1 MTQDLDA
8 ALLLDC
14 RCELGEGIQWRGDTQ
29 RLYWTDIHGKRFWS
43 CDAEG
48 GAAVTVDLPERLGSF
63 AFDPAG
69 AILAAFE
76 SGLFRVDPATW
87 RRERLS
93 DFEPDRPSTRYNDG
107 RCDRQG
113 RFLAGGMNEDGLKP
127 SSSLTRYGAAAGV
140 ETLGVETLAAGI
152 GCSNAIAFSPD
163 GRRLYFADTPTR
175 TIRAYDYDPAGGPL
189 GRRAVFAEM
198 AEDEGFPDG
207 ACVDAEG
214 RLWNAQFN
222 GARVQCFTADGERRT
237 RVRLPVPQVTCCCF
251 GGPALDRLYITTAR
265 ENMSEED
272 VAAAPLSG
280 SLFVAE
286 PGATG
291 LEEVRFAT
299 PLFGQAH

>member
-1 MTQDLDA
+1 MKLDIEA
-8 ALLLDC
+8 ELLLDC
-14 RCELGEGIQWRGDTQ
+14 RCELGEGIQWRSDTQ

-43 CDAEG
+43 CDAAG
-48 GAAVTVDLPERLGSF
+48 GAVETVELPERLGAF

-87 RRERLS
+87 DRERLS
-93 DFEPDRPSTRYNDG
+93 DFEPELSSSRYNDG

-113 RFLAGGMNEDGLKP
+113 RFVVGGMNEDGLEP
-127 SSSLTRYGAAAGV
+127 RSSLTRYGAEG
-140 ETLGVETLAAGI
+140 GVETLAAGI

-163 GRRLYFADTPTR
+163 GRRLYFTDTPSR
-175 TIRAYDYDPAGGPL
+175 TLWAYDYEPAGGPL
-189 GRRAVFAEM
+189 GLRAVFAEM
-198 AEDEGFPDG
+198 TGDEGFPDG

-214 RLWNAQFN
+214 RLWNAQFK
-222 GARVQCFTADGERRT
+222 GARVQCFTPDGERRT

-265 ENMSEED
+265 EHMSEEE

-286 PGATG
+286 PGAVG

-299 PLFGQAH
+299 PLFVPED

>member
-1 MTQDLDA
+1 MQDLEA
-8 ALLLDC
+8 ELLLDC

-48 GAAVTVDLPERLGSF
+48 GAVETVDLPERLGCF

-87 RRERLS
+87 QRERLS
-93 DFEPDRPSTRYNDG
+93 AFEPDRPTTRYNDG

-127 SSSLTRYGAAAGV
+127 VSSLSRYGAAEGG

-163 GRRLYFADTPTR
+163 GRRLYFADTPAR
-175 TIRAYDYDPAGGPL
+175 TIWAYDYDPAGGPL
-189 GRRAVFAEM
+189 GLRAVFAEM

-251 GGPALDRLYITTAR
+251 GGPDLDRLYITTAR
-265 ENMSEED
+265 EDMSEAD

-280 SLFVAE
+280 SLFVAA

-291 LEEVRFAT
+291 LEEVRFAA
-299 PLFGQAH
+299 PLFAPEG